1 MAENRGTLVV
11 NIRKA
16 DGTVLQGATVI
27 LTGGGRGGS
36 TGISNAEGDVT
47 FSVLT
52 PSLVNSLTPNPRER
66 PYASVDLRILV
77 AGYVT
82 VNVVGEQIFTDE
94 TTRQNITMG
103 VLETSPSNGV
113 PPQLERVIIIPTHH
127 LSTPENTPRVELIP
141 ETESGQSRRSV
152 STANIEEARREVV
165 IPETIRVHLGP
176 PGANAEVV
184 TVPFIDYIK
193 NVACS
198 EIYPT
203 WPENSIIANVIS
215 QVSLALNRLYTEW
228 YPSQGYDFDIT
239 NSTAYDQYYVHER
252 GIFDKIDTIVD
263 GYFTNYISR
272 ENRLEPLFAEYCDGA
287 TTTCDGLSQWGTV
300 SLARRG
306 YIPLQILRYY
316 FGEDIEIRE
325 AETADVV
332 PDSFPGALQPGDAS
346 PEVATLQ
353 NRLNRIAISF
363 PAIPFVL
370 PPTGRFDTSTA
381 TAVRAFQRL
390 FRLEETGVVDRE
402 TWYRIQYIYTAVKK
416 LAELES
422 EGEFPQSD
430 AFNGRVL
437 QEGSRGN
444 EVLRI
449 QNYLAFI
456 ANAMP
461 DLFTAPTPDG
471 IYGNVT
477 RDAVL
482 AFQNYYGLVQTGTV
496 NEATWNGIVTTYFA
510 LGGGEVAPTR
520 PYPGTP
526 LRRGSTGDDVS
537 WVQTM
542 LNTIAGVD
550 LSLPTLTVDGI
561 FGAETERVVR
571 QFQQNYGLSADG
583 IVGPLTWDALTREY
597 ERVTASS
604 GN

>member
-27 LTGGGRGGS
+27 LTGGGRGSS
-36 TGISNAEGDVT
+36 TGISNADGDVT

-52 PSLVNSLTPNPRER
+52 PSVAASLTPNSRER
-66 PYASVDLRILV
+66 PYSSVDLRIIE

-82 VNVVGEQIFTDE
+82 VSVVGEQIFTNE
-94 TTRQNITMG
+94 TTRQTITMG
-103 VLETSPSNGV
+103 VLETSPSNGL
-113 PPQLERVIIIPTHH
+113 PPQLERVIIIPTHQ
-127 LSTPENTPRVELIP
+127 LSTPENTPHIELVP
-141 ETESGQSRRSV
+141 EPESGQTRRSV
-152 STANIEEARREVV
+152 TTANIEEARREVV
-165 IPETIRVHLGP
+165 VPETIRVHLGP

-203 WPENSIIANVIS
+203 WPENAIIANVIA

-239 NSTAYDQYYVHER
+239 NSTAYDQYYVHDR
-252 GIFDKIDTIVD
+252 GIFDTVDTIVD
-263 GYFTNYISR
+263 GYFTNYIAR
-272 ENRLEPLFAEYCDGA
+272 ERRLEPLFAEYCDGA

-306 YIPLQILRYY
+306 YVPLQILRYY
-316 FGEDIEIRE
+316 FGEDVEIRE
-325 AETADVV
+325 AETAEVA
-332 PDSFPGALQPGDAS
+332 PDSFPGALQAGDAS
-346 PEVATLQ
+346 PEVTTLQ

-370 PPTGRFDTSTA
+370 PPPGRFDAATA

-390 FRLEETGVVDRE
+390 FRLVETGVVDRE

-430 AFNGRVL
+430 AFNGRTL
-437 QEGSRGN
+437 QEGDRGN

-449 QNYLAFI
+449 QTYLAYI

-461 DLFTAPTPDG
+461 GMYTAPALDG
-471 IYGNVT
+471 VFG
-477 RDAVL
+477 RC
-482 AFQNYYGLVQTGTV
+482 GRSR
-496 NEATWNGIVTTYFA
+496 TT
-510 LGGGEVAPTR
+510 T
-520 PYPGTP
+520 
-526 LRRGSTGDDVS
+526 D
-537 WVQTM
+537 
-542 LNTIAGVD
+542 
-550 LSLPTLTVDGI
+550 
-561 FGAETERVVR
+561 
-571 QFQQNYGLSADG
+571 
-583 IVGPLTWDALTREY
+583 
-597 ERVTASS
+597 
-604 GN
+604 